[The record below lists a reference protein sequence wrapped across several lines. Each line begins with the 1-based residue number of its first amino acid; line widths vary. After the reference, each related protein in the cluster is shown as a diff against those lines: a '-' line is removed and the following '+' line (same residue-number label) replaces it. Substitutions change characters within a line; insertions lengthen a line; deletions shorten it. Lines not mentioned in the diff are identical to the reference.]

1 MDLFNKTKK
10 KYNVNKSRQI
20 KQTKQAK
27 QTKHKSHNIKNLRIK
42 KIKTKKISLYTK
54 KNNKHRIHNSDNDN
68 DSDNDS
74 IKSDNKHQ
82 IGGGLEYIAYYHTGF
97 LSKLR
102 FKETQPKF
110 ADINPKTIIPTYQS
124 TLLLQP
130 PIIKIKNYSDDPG
143 TYTFSVSIKHFTKNM
158 STFTKLWT
166 ITKTCTKTFFSV
178 KCGKQTDNKAQVS
191 GSVTGSA
198 IDQYIKDNYTSSI
211 FIIQI
216 DVTFKNTDSAKPNNN
231 AYQPKYCVIKLLFK

>member
-20 KQTKQAK
+20 KQAK

-42 KIKTKKISLYTK
+42 KIKTKKKSLYTK

-82 IGGGLEYIAYYHTGF
+82 IGGGLEYIAYYRTGF

-102 FKETQPKF
+102 FKETQPIF
-110 ADINPKTIIPTYQS
+110 ANINSKTIIPTYNS
-124 TLLLQP
+124 VLLLQP

-143 TYTFSVSIKHFTKNM
+143 TYTFSVSINHFTKTMSM

-178 KCGKQTDNKAQVS
+178 KCGNQTDNKAQVS

-198 IDQYIKDNYTSSI
+198 IDQYIKDNHSSSK
-211 FIIQI
+211 FIIRI
-216 DVTFKNTDSAKPNNN
+216 DVTFKNTDSAKQNNN
-231 AYQPKYCVIKLLFK
+231 AYQPKFCVIKLLFK